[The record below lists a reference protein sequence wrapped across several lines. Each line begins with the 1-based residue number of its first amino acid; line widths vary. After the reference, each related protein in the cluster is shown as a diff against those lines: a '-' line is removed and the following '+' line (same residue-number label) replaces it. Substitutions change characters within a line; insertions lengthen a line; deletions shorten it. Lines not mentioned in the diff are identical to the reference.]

1 VGANM
6 SNAFVRHLSGYGP
19 LGNDEISLLAGA
31 CTNVRELPANFH
43 LIREGDEPDPVFVIL
58 EGWACGYKM
67 LPDGGRQ
74 IMSFMLPGDF
84 CDIHIAVLEAI
95 DHNIMTLTKARVASL
110 PRAQM
115 ETLVRARPALTQA
128 FWWSQL
134 VDQSILR
141 AWIVSMG
148 RRKSLER
155 VAHLICEL
163 YIRMRNIG
171 LTDNH
176 ECDIPLTQLV
186 LADALGLT
194 PVHINRVLKVLKT
207 AKVMELKRGS
217 LKIIDSAKLAE
228 IAGFDGNYLHE
239 RIRKYA

>member
-1 VGANM
+1 
-6 SNAFVRHLSGYGP
+6 
-19 LGNDEISLLAGA
+19 
-31 CTNVRELPANFH
+31 
-43 LIREGDEPDPVFVIL
+43 
-58 EGWACGYKM
+58 
-67 LPDGGRQ
+67 
-74 IMSFMLPGDF
+74 MSFMLPGDF

-95 DHNIMTLTKARVASL
+95 DHNIMTLTKAKVASL
-110 PRAQM
+110 PRVQM
-115 ETLVRARPALTQA
+115 EALVQSRPALTQA

-148 RRKSLER
+148 RRKSVER
-155 VAHLICEL
+155 VAHLMCEL

-171 LTDNH
+171 LAADD
-176 ECDIPLTQLV
+176 ECLMPLTQLV

-194 PVHINRVLKVLKT
+194 PVHVNRVLKVLKT
-207 AKVMELKRGS
+207 ARVMELSRGS
-217 LKIIDSAKLAE
+217 LKIIDSGKLAE